1 VLTPRKRIPVIHW
14 TEDRVD
20 RRIIR
25 DVLKKKKFYSLAGNK
40 TPDCPKPSLV
50 AADKI
55 IKLVLCVA
63 ELRWG
68 KTVCSCRNYKET
80 SSSVAVG
87 LLVSSLLDIVS
98 HMIRKIRIFS

>member
-1 VLTPRKRIPVIHW
+1 VLIPRERIPVIHW
-14 TEDRVD
+14 TEDRVY

-40 TPDCPKPSLV
+40 TPDCPNPSLL

-55 IKLVLCVA
+55 IKFVLCVTK
-63 ELRWG
+63 LRWG
-68 KTVCSCRNYKET
+68 KKVCSCKNYKET
-80 SSSVAVG
+80 SSSVTEG